1 MYRIIRIFI
10 YKYIY
15 ILLFFAPLYT
25 RVKQKHST
33 QSMNRGNV
41 ARSSYSFQV
50 ASTSRA
56 CAQVKRLN
64 ESERERKR
72 AMKNLR
78 RTHFLFEWMQ
88 RARVACLLLLL
99 LLFDLIYLCT
109 NSWKTKE
116 NQNNNTSDER
126 KSNRRKR
133 AESNA
138 YTPWCV
144 WRSGTNILLAFV
156 ETFGPLIFVFFFV
169 WIWFESM
176 KNVPATVP
184 YKVDVYSET
193 NRRAKKWANPST
205 FGETTHRKWPN
216 AHQFG
221 KVFCGCSLLKWS
233 VGPDMGLV
241 WSLNIRYS
249 IVRNSTHAHRRDEHI
264 STSDRHDHDIFMCLK
279 KWKKKNALWSTPKLF
294 RVFCFFFVSRWL
306 PRYIW
311 LLPSSFCMC
320 GADGACLCHF

>member
-1 MYRIIRIFI
+1 M
-10 YKYIY
+10 KGK
-15 ILLFFAPLYT
+15 AT
-25 RVKQKHST
+25 D
-33 QSMNRGNV
+33 
-41 ARSSYSFQV
+41 
-50 ASTSRA
+50 
-56 CAQVKRLN
+56 
-64 ESERERKR
+64 ERERR
-72 AMKNLR
+72 AM
-78 RTHFLFEWMQ
+78 H
-88 RARVACLLLLL
+88 
-99 LLFDLIYLCT
+99 
-109 NSWKTKE
+109 
-116 NQNNNTSDER
+116 
-126 KSNRRKR
+126 
-133 AESNA
+133 
-138 YTPWCV
+138 
-144 WRSGTNILLAFV
+144 ILLGAFDDQV
-156 ETFGPLIFVFFFV
+156 RIFCRHLLKLLDLWIFVFFFV

-279 KWKKKNALWSTPKLF
+279 KWKKKNALWSTTKLF
-294 RVFCFFFVSRWL
+294 RVFCFFFLSLVGCLVIYGCCPARFVCAALMVLVSAIFRSKWTNKL
-306 PRYIW
+306 TERRN
-311 LLPSSFCMC
+311 FR
-320 GADGACLCHF
+320 ADTVAVRLWCRTVGIT